1 MTSVLT
7 LRRGLGTLPT
17 GRDTNETLSRRIFR
31 RVIFALALTLAVLSG
46 GAAVADPV
54 RAQASDPCP
63 FVAVSD
69 GCLYTNT
76 GGDTS
81 DPFDGFPV
89 TNDGGIPFWDFYRQ
103 LEPQDAGYPIS
114 QRYVLNGLWV
124 QAFQK
129 VILQWQPA
137 SSSIHYLNTLDV
149 LANQFPAES
158 LPTVPPHQVL
168 PAPPGASFQARVDL
182 QLAILDQNPEIKRAF
197 LAEPDW
203 LNLFG
208 LPISYAV
215 FGDGAVEVLRAQRTV
230 FAIWRVEAPG
240 VSVGQVIRHNIPDK
254 IKKLGD
260 VIIPDHAKSPSRQP
274 AIDEVLA
281 HCPAAADIA
290 LVDAALDLRFEDD
303 PTAGTLVCTVA
314 EGSADLTRLQERTY
328 HAVLLLR
335 RFAFDAPLPWTD
347 QALYDWFVGAIR
359 GIRFDNDLS
368 GFGYCCSPP
377 RVMTINPLILPALQ
391 TQRWIGD
398 EAGVRG
404 MADFVRALV
413 HEARH
418 THPAHRGHGCPDRTF
433 DRTIAE
439 MGAYGVEW
447 HFINWLALHSDQ
459 AFLTDLDGAPYRD
472 ELLEDADFVRWAR
485 FCDEGVG
492 TRSRGEV
499 GLNEIVTG
507 GFGPRTRVQWTFAGQ
522 ADQVIRVSATFFDI
536 VLTLFGPNGAT
547 VAQSEPDAD
556 LLVALPTTGTYVIQ
570 LHSEIESVGQ
580 YYLEISPGFIQ

>member
-1 MTSVLT
+1 M
-7 LRRGLGTLPT
+7 RRA
-17 GRDTNETLSRRIFR
+17 
-31 RVIFALALTLAVLSG
+31 IFALTLMLAILGAWVA
-46 GAAVADPV
+46 GAASV

-76 GGDTS
+76 GGDTA
-81 DPFDGFPV
+81 DPFDGYPV
-89 TNDGGIPFWDFYRQ
+89 TNASGIPFWDFYQQ
-103 LEPQDAGYPIS
+103 LDPQDAGYPIS
-114 QRYVLNGLWV
+114 RRFMLNGLWV

-137 SSSIHYLNTLDV
+137 SGSFHYLNTLDV
-149 LANQFPAES
+149 LANQFPAAS

-168 PAPPGASFQARVDL
+168 PARPGADFQERVD
-182 QLAILDQNPEIKRAF
+182 QHLAILDMNPEIKRAF
-197 LAEPDW
+197 LAEPNW

-208 LPISYAV
+208 LPISYAI

-240 VSVGQVIRHNIPDK
+240 VSVGQVIRQNIPDK
-254 IKKLGD
+254 IKQLAE
-260 VIIPDHAKSPSRQP
+260 VIIPGDAKSPTSQP

-281 HCPAAADIA
+281 GCPAAADIA

-303 PTAGTLVCTVA
+303 PTAGTPVCTAA

-328 HAVLLLR
+328 QAVLLLR
-335 RFAFDAPLPWTD
+335 RFTFNAPLPWTD
-347 QALYDWFVGAIR
+347 QALYDWFVGSIR
-359 GIRFDNDLS
+359 GIRFDNDLA

-377 RVMTINPLILPALQ
+377 RVMTINPLILPALE

-398 EAGVRG
+398 EAGARG

-459 AFLTDLDGAPYRD
+459 AFLTDLDGDPYRD
-472 ELLEDADFVRWAR
+472 ELLQDADFVRWAR

-492 TRSRGEV
+492 IRARGEV

-507 GFGPRTRVQWTFAGQ
+507 AIGPKTRAQWTFAGQ
-522 ADQVIRVSATFFDI
+522 AGQAVQMQATLYNI
-536 VLTLFGPNGAT
+536 VLTLFGPDGAI
-547 VAQSEPDAD
+547 VAQSHPDAG
-556 LLVALPTTGTYVIQ
+556 LRVTLPATGTYIIQ
-570 LHSEIESVGQ
+570 IHTETENVAQ
-580 YYLEISPGFIQ
+580 YFLEIWPA